1 MYEEKQAGKMV
12 SLSRQ
17 TIATIQEPALMHS
30 NLSVLSQQRRIQ
42 HHAASSDAFRF
53 FDLLTSPDLFE
64 ALEASLPVHRER
76 LFPPTETLS
85 MFVAQACKPDRS
97 CQGIVDDVAVKRLL
111 HDLPLCSTK
120 TGGYCKA
127 RQRLPLD
134 MVSGLAISAGRL
146 IAGKVPDGW
155 HWRGR
160 PVRLVDGTTVTLP
173 DTPANQATYPQQ
185 GKQKPGLGFPICRIV
200 GITCLASGALLSA
213 AMGKYKGKGGSEQT
227 LLRTL
232 LHTLETGDLLMGD
245 AFYAS
250 YFLLAELLLRGVDGV
265 FEQHGGR
272 KCSTDFRRGKKLGSK
287 DHLITLIKP
296 TIRPEW
302 MTVGQYNS
310 MPDTLTVRELEAGG
324 KILVT
329 TLLCAKTT
337 PKIALKNLYKCRW
350 QVELDIRNIKTTLGM
365 ETLSCKTPQMG
376 EKEMWAY
383 LLAYNLIR
391 LIMLRSALLADVLP
405 RSLSFKHTLQ
415 LWLAGGVELS
425 HSDGDKNTAA
435 FLALAAER
443 TVGNRPGRIE
453 PRAIKRRRKP
463 YPLLTQTRSIAQEKV
478 RKFGHPK

>member
-1 MYEEKQAGKMV
+1 MV

-17 TIATIQEPALMHS
+17 TIATIGEPALMH
-30 NLSVLSQQRRIQ
+30 NNRSVLPQQCRVR
-42 HHAASSDAFRF
+42 HYAASSDAFRF
-53 FDLLTSPDLFE
+53 FDLLTSPDLFD
-64 ALEASLPVHRER
+64 ALEASLPLHRER

-85 MFVAQACKPDRS
+85 MFLAQACKPDRS

-111 HDLPLCSTK
+111 HGLPLCSTK

-127 RQRLPLD
+127 RQRLPLE
-134 MVSGLAISAGRL
+134 MVSGMALTTGRL
-146 IAGKVPDGW
+146 IAGKVPAKW

-185 GKQKPGLGFPICRIV
+185 RKQKPGLGFPICRIV
-200 GITCLASGALLSA
+200 GITCLASGALLNA
-213 AMGKYKGKGGSEQT
+213 AMGNYKGKGGSEQT

-232 LHTLETGDLLMGD
+232 LDTLEVDDLLMGD

-250 YFLLAELLLRGVDGV
+250 YFLLADLCSRGVDGV

-272 KCSTDFRRGKKLGSK
+272 KCSTDFRRGRKLGSR
-287 DHLITLIKP
+287 DHQVILEKP
-296 TIRPEW
+296 THRPEW
-302 MTVGQYNS
+302 MSVEQYES
-310 MPDTLTVRELEAGG
+310 VTDTLTVREVDVGG
-324 KILVT
+324 KVLVT
-329 TLLCAKTT
+329 TLLCPKTT
-337 PKIALKNLYKCRW
+337 PKIALKALYKRRW

-391 LIMLRSALLADVLP
+391 LIMLQSALLADVLP
-405 RSLSFKHTLQ
+405 RTLSFKHTLQ
-415 LWLAGGVELS
+415 LWLAGGEALS
-425 HSDGDKNTAA
+425 YADECNNVAE
-435 FLALAAER
+435 FLALVAEQ

-463 YPLLTQTRSIAQEKV
+463 YPLMLQTRAILREKV
-478 RKFGHPK
+478 RKFGHPKRIK